1 METTS
6 QHASDLCDAAEEH
19 DENGKQKQREHGH
32 EVQAA
37 SVFSGLQVAHT

>member
-1 METTS
+1 MRHS
-6 QHASDLCDAAEEH
+6 MLQIALCDAAEEH